1 MIYNEDTYYV
11 GYHRNVRVLKAVP
24 ALIFDTICGLIS
36 KKGIGEISNST
47 LMDLL
52 GIKSKSTLIE
62 AIDKIIEA
70 GYLERRNGDGRGNK
84 SIYYITE
91 KGAKNIPFI
100 DKKGYG
106 NSTERV
112 RIFNEKGT
120 ENAPINTEL
129 NKELKER
136 EETPTPCVMGKDFLL
151 FWDLYGASPE
161 FDYDK
166 QHCSDVWDRI
176 DPEWQQ
182 KLLQQVRMNLRW
194 RNKPNDKPYYY
205 LLDYRGQDVQV
216 ELPIMRQG
224 TTKCA
229 KWLQSAQQAGEK
241 ICLMFEGEG
250 DQQHVVYCLAK
261 DRTICE
267 AAGLRFC
274 RDM

>member
-1 MIYNEDTYYV
+1 M
-11 GYHRNVRVLKAVP
+11 GYHRNVRELGALPAVT
-24 ALIFDTICGLIS
+24 FDTICGLLRED
-36 KKGIGEISNST
+36 GIGEISNST
-47 LMDLL
+47 LCDLL
-52 GIKSKSTLIE
+52 GVTVQGLR
-62 AIDKIIEA
+62 KIINKLIEA
-70 GYLERRNGDGRGNK
+70 GYVEIVRGIGRGNT
-84 SIYYITE
+84 STYMLTQ
-91 KGAKNIPFI
+91 KGKQSCRLFTNKRETMFQ
-100 DKKGYG
+100 KKG
-106 NSTERV
+106 NNVSL
-112 RIFNEKGT
+112 KGKQSYPII
-120 ENAPINTEL
+120 ESINTEL
-129 NKELKER
+129 KEGVP
-136 EETPTPCVMGKDFLL
+136 PTPEKVMSEDFLL

-182 KLLQQVRMNLRW
+182 KLLQQVRMGLRW

-229 KWLQSAQQAGEK
+229 KWLQEAQADGNK

-261 DRTICE
+261 DRKICE
-267 AAGLRFC
+267 AAGLRYC

>member
-1 MIYNEDTYYV
+1 MIFNEDTYYV
-11 GYHRNVRVLKAVP
+11 GYHRNVRELGALPAVT
-24 ALIFDTICGLIS
+24 FDTICGLLRED
-36 KKGIGEISNST
+36 GIGEISNSA
-47 LMDLL
+47 LRDLL
-52 GIKSKSTLIE
+52 GVSKQGLCNI
-62 AIDKIIEA
+62 IDKLESVGYIEVMR
-70 GYLERRNGDGRGNK
+70 GHGRGNT
-84 SIYYITE
+84 STYVLTE
-91 KGAKNIPFI
+91 KGKQSCRFWNNKRSRNLTEKV
-100 DKKGYG
+100 KKMD
-106 NSTERV
+106 
-112 RIFNEKGT
+112 EKGQ
-120 ENAPINTEL
+120 ESLPINKEL
-129 NKELKER
+129 NKELKEGVP
-136 EETPTPCVMGKDFLL
+136 PTPDVMEKDFLE
-151 FWDLYGASPE
+151 FWNLLGASPE
-161 FDYDK
+161 FDHDK

-182 KLLQQVRMNLRW
+182 KLLQQVRMGLRW

-229 KWLQSAQQAGEK
+229 KWLQEAQANGDK

-261 DRTICE
+261 DRKICE

>member
-11 GYHRNVRVLKAVP
+11 GYHRNVRELGALPAVT
-24 ALIFDTICGLIS
+24 FDTICGLLRED
-36 KKGIGEISNST
+36 GIGEISNST
-47 LMDLL
+47 LCDLL
-52 GIKSKSTLIE
+52 GVTRQGLN
-62 AIDKIIEA
+62 KIINKLIEA
-70 GYLERRNGDGRGNK
+70 GYVEILRGHGRGNT
-84 SIYYITE
+84 STYMLTQ
-91 KGAKNIPFI
+91 KGKQSCRFFT
-100 DKKGYG
+100 DKTATKFTQNRNKVYVKPQQSCTI
-106 NSTERV
+106 NKEL
-112 RIFNEKGT
+112 
-120 ENAPINTEL
+120 NTEL
-129 NKELKER
+129 KEGVP
-136 EETPTPCVMGKDFLL
+136 PTPYVMEKDFLE

-176 DPEWQQ
+176 DPEWRQ
-182 KLLQQVRMNLRW
+182 KLLQQVRMGLRW

-229 KWLQSAQQAGEK
+229 KWLQEAQEKGDK

-261 DRTICE
+261 DRKICE

>member
-11 GYHRNVRVLKAVP
+11 GYHRNVRELGALPAVT
-24 ALIFDTICGLIS
+24 FDTICGLLRS
-36 KKGIGEISNST
+36 DGIGEIGNGM
-47 LMDLL
+47 LCEYL
-52 GIKSKSTLIE
+52 GISKQGLI
-62 AIDKIIEA
+62 KVVNKLIEA
-70 GYLERRNGDGRGNK
+70 GYIEIVRGQGRGNTSTYMLTQK
-84 SIYYITE
+84 GKQSCRFFTDKRSTKLPEKVNKVTE
-91 KGAKNIPFI
+91 KGQQSLPIIESIN
-100 DKKGYG
+100 KK
-106 NSTERV
+106 
-112 RIFNEKGT
+112 EKEGV
-120 ENAPINTEL
+120 P
-129 NKELKER
+129 
-136 EETPTPCVMGKDFLL
+136 PTPDVMEKDFLE
-151 FWDLYGASPE
+151 FWDLIKASPE

-176 DPEWQQ
+176 DPDWRA
-182 KLLQQVRMNLRW
+182 KLLQQVRMGLRW

-229 KWLQSAQQAGEK
+229 KWLQAAQQNGEK
-241 ICLMFEGEG
+241 VCLMFEGEG